1 MLRFC
6 IISHLQPCIT
16 YDASSFNWI
25 SFASIGRFKQAIA
38 YRSSLIL
45 EATSRRAHCTL
56 AHALT
61 TFSFF
66 SLNVQRRRLS
76 SVNLDQLDLISG
88 QRATAAIQRL
98 GCSESRP
105 RSDPVSS
112 FADHVVPTC
121 LHPHS
126 DRLCEGNTTLD
137 RFCRLPNQ
145 AL

>member
-1 MLRFC
+1 M
-6 IISHLQPCIT
+6 SVVVVVVVV
-16 YDASSFNWI
+16 
-25 SFASIGRFKQAIA
+25 
-38 YRSSLIL
+38 YRQL
-45 EATSRRAHCTL
+45 E
-56 AHALT
+56 
-61 TFSFF
+61 
-66 SLNVQRRRLS
+66 
-76 SVNLDQLDLISG
+76 QLDLISD
-88 QRATAAIQRL
+88 QPATAAIQSL

-121 LHPHS
+121 LDPHYS